1 MIKRACWEAGNLRL
15 GIYSLLNF
23 QLKYITNHGRVMDL
37 ENYHFQAISSDLWHL
52 QTYVLNDVPL
62 YYFNC
67 FLPFL
72 IDSFLD
78 HRGAP
83 NKEVSFT
90 QQITMRS

>member
-1 MIKRACWEAGNLRL
+1 
-15 GIYSLLNF
+15 
-23 QLKYITNHGRVMDL
+23 MDL
-37 ENYHFQAISSDLWHL
+37 ENYHFNL

>member
-1 MIKRACWEAGNLRL
+1 
-15 GIYSLLNF
+15 
-23 QLKYITNHGRVMDL
+23 MDL
-37 ENYHFQAISSDLWHL
+37 ENYHFQAISSDLWYL